1 LVTKRRF
8 TETIVATNYLI
19 GIDIGTQSSRA
30 AILGL
35 DGLVIASSSHE
46 LDLQTPRAG
55 WAEQDPQIWWETT
68 ANNIRAVIQETGISP
83 SQILGVGVS
92 GQMHGTV
99 PLGKD
104 GELLSHGV
112 QLWCDKRSAS
122 LVEEFKLRP
131 DAASAHLISGSP
143 PAASWFGFKIKWLQ
157 VNEPELYRRTWK
169 FVVPKDFINYRL
181 TGVPAIDFSEASG
194 SFLLDA
200 KKEIWSEDMVA
211 RLGLDMDKLPPPY
224 PAAHVIGPVSKE
236 AAEATGL
243 LQGTPVVA
251 GGGDMLCALLA
262 AGITQP
268 GSACDITGTASHLS
282 VFTNEPVQDKRLM
295 NLHHVMPG
303 WIPFGIIDSTGGT
316 LKWFKDSF
324 CQEEISLS
332 QQTGRSPYA
341 ILDDYA
347 TKVEPGSEGLLFFPY
362 MMGERTFGTA
372 YARGVFFGMSL
383 RSEKGAI
390 ARAIMEGVTFE
401 LRRALEA
408 IEAAGNRV
416 DEVRTTG
423 GGAQSA
429 LWSQIKADIYQKP
442 VVTFQVFEGSVLG
455 AAILAG
461 VGAGVYPDERSGA
474 QQTIHLGPTFQ
485 PNLTVKPRYDYLFDM
500 FKDMH
505 DRMQDPFNRFSAL
518 P

>member
-1 LVTKRRF
+1 MTN
-8 TETIVATNYLI
+8 NYLL

-30 AILGL
+30 AIIDLAGM
-35 DGLVIASSSHE
+35 VIASSSQE
-46 LDLQTPRAG
+46 LALQTPRAG
-55 WAEQDPQIWWETT
+55 WAEQDPQIWWDTT
-68 ANNIRAVIQETGISP
+68 ASNIRAVIQQTGISP
-83 SQILGVGVS
+83 HQILGVGVS

-99 PLGKD
+99 PLGKN

-122 LVEEFKLRP
+122 LVEDFKQRP

-157 VNEPELYRRTWK
+157 VNEPGLYRQTWK
-169 FVVPKDFINYRL
+169 FVVPKDFINYQL
-181 TGVPAIDFSEASG
+181 TGVAAIDFSEASG

-200 KKEIWSEDMVA
+200 KQEVWSDDIVS

-224 PAAHVIGPVSKE
+224 PAAHVIGPVTK
-236 AAEATGL
+236 AAADATGL
-243 LQGTPVVA
+243 VQGTPVVA

-282 VFTNEPVQDKRLM
+282 VFTSEPVQDKRLM

-316 LKWFKDSF
+316 LKWFKDTF
-324 CQEEISLS
+324 CQEEIALGR
-332 QQTGRSPYA
+332 QTGRSPYG

-347 TKVEPGSEGLLFFPY
+347 AKVEPGSEGLLFFPY

-383 RSEKGAI
+383 RSNKGAI
-390 ARAIMEGVTFE
+390 SRAIMEGVTFE

-408 IEAAGNRV
+408 IQAAGNRV
-416 DEVRTTG
+416 AEVRTTG

-461 VGAGVYPDERSGA
+461 VGAGAYPDERSGA
-474 QQTIHLGPTFQ
+474 EQTIHLGPTFQ
-485 PNLTVKPRYDYLFDM
+485 PDDSAKARYDYLFDM

-505 DRMQDPFNRFSAL
+505 DRMQQPFDRFSAL

>member
-1 LVTKRRF
+1 MAKECL
-8 TETIVATNYLI
+8 L

-30 AILGL
+30 ALIDLG
-35 DGLVIASSSHE
+35 GKVIASKSQE
-46 LDLQTPRAG
+46 LELYTPRAG

-68 ANNIRAVIQETGISP
+68 ADNIQAVLRQSDIP
-83 SQILGVGVS
+83 PKNVLGVGVS

-99 PLGKD
+99 PLGSK

-122 LVEEFKLRP
+122 IVDEFKKRP
-131 DAASAHLISGSP
+131 DAASTHLISGSP
-143 PAASWFGFKIKWLQ
+143 PAAAWFGFKIKWVQ
-157 VNEPELYRRTWK
+157 RNEPDLYRKTWK
-169 FVVPKDFINYRL
+169 FVVPKDFINFRL
-181 TGVPAIDFSEASG
+181 TGVASIDYSEASG
-194 SFLLDA
+194 SFLMDA
-200 KKEIWSEDMVA
+200 RREAWSEEVIA
-211 RLGLDMDKLPPPY
+211 RLDLDLDKLPMLH
-224 PAAHVIGPVSKE
+224 PASQVIGRVAPE
-236 AAEATGL
+236 AARATGL
-243 LQGTPVVA
+243 VEGTPVVA

-282 VFTNEPVQDKRLM
+282 VFTLGPVQDERLM

-316 LKWFKDSF
+316 LKWFKDTF
-324 CQEEISLS
+324 CQEEIALG
-332 QQTGRSPYA
+332 QKTGRSPYA
-341 ILDDYA
+341 ILDKDA
-347 TKVEPGSEGLLFFPY
+347 AAVEAGAEGLLFFPY
-362 MMGERTFGTA
+362 MMGERTFGTP
-372 YARGVFFGMSL
+372 YARGVFFGLCL
-383 RSEKGAI
+383 RTSKGAI

-401 LRRALEA
+401 LRRTLEVV
-408 IEAAGNRV
+408 EAAGNRV

-442 VVTFQVFEGSVLG
+442 VVTFEVLEGSVLG

-461 VGAGVYPDERSGA
+461 VGAGAYPDERTGA
-474 QQTIHLGPTFQ
+474 ERTIRLGPVFK
-485 PNLTVKPRYDYLFDM
+485 PNLANKPRYDYLFDL

-505 DRMQDPFNRFSAL
+505 DRMQGPFNRFSTL

>member
-1 LVTKRRF
+1 MTKD
-8 TETIVATNYLI
+8 YLL

-30 AILGL
+30 ALIDLT
-35 DGLVIASSSHE
+35 GLVIASSSQE
-46 LDLQTPRAG
+46 LTLQTPRAG
-55 WAEQDPQIWWETT
+55 WAEQDPQIWWDTT
-68 ANNIRAVIQETGISP
+68 VANIQAVLQQVGISP
-83 SQILGVGVS
+83 QQVLGVGVS

-99 PLGKD
+99 QLGSD

-131 DAASAHLISGSP
+131 DATSAHLISGSP
-143 PAASWFGFKIKWLQ
+143 PAASWFGFKVKWLK
-157 VNEPELYRRTWK
+157 VNQPELYRETWK

-181 TGVPAIDFSEASG
+181 TGVAAIDYSEASG

-200 KKEIWSEDMVA
+200 KREAWSEDMVT
-211 RLGLDMDKLPPPY
+211 RLGLDLDKLPQPY
-224 PAAHVIGPVSKE
+224 PSAHVIGRVTE
-236 AAEATGL
+236 AASRATGL
-243 LQGTPVVA
+243 VQGTPVVA

-282 VFTNEPVQDKRLM
+282 VFTSEPVQDKRLM

-316 LKWFKDSF
+316 LKWFKDTF
-324 CQEEISLS
+324 CQEEIALS
-332 QQTGRSPYA
+332 RQTGRSPYA

-347 TKVEPGSEGLLFFPY
+347 ANTEPGAEGLLFFPY
-362 MMGERTFGTA
+362 MMGERTFGSA

-383 RSEKGAI
+383 RTNKGAI
-390 ARAIMEGVTFE
+390 SRAIMEGVTFE
-401 LRRALEA
+401 LKRALEA

-416 DEVRTTG
+416 AEVRTTG

-474 QQTIHLGPTFQ
+474 EQTIRLGPSFQ
-485 PNLTVKPRYDYLFDM
+485 PNFTNKPRYDYLFDL